1 MDLVQI
7 KKNSEKIEKDLLKK
21 EFTRDNLIKQID
33 TKNIELSNL
42 SSTKDKTN
50 KAALFLKS
58 KAHDTRKKSCESIDE
73 MITRGIKMIY
83 GDDYSFNLKYKD
95 TSGENN
101 SKSSFNII
109 PSITSNQEGQLI
121 TTTIKDSRGGGLIE
135 VMSVL
140 LRLAFLNLSGYN
152 GLIIL
157 DETWAAVSADNK
169 MTALI
174 NFFEGYIKTSQIQII
189 LITHRAEMFG
199 KIADNILLVKKEDGL
214 ANIRSISYQ
223 EYLEEVK

>member
-1 MDLVQI
+1 MDLSEI
-7 KKNSEKIEKDLLKK
+7 KKSSLSIEKDLMKK
-21 EFTRDNLIKQID
+21 EIKRDELIKQIAL
-33 TKNIELSNL
+33 KSEEMLEIQ
-42 SSTKDKTN
+42 STKDKTN
-50 KAALFLKS
+50 RAGLFLKS

-73 MITRGIKMIY
+73 MITKAIKMIY
-83 GDDYSFNLKYKD
+83 GEDYSFNLKYKD
-95 TSGENN
+95 TSGEIN

-109 PSITSNQEGQLI
+109 PSITSNQEGQMI

-152 GLIIL
+152 GLVIL

-169 MTALI
+169 MSALI
-174 NFFEGYIKTSQIQII
+174 DFFEGYIKSSKAQII

-199 KIADNILLVKKEDGL
+199 KIADNILHVKKEDGL
-214 ANIRSISYQ
+214 ANVRSISYQ
-223 EYLEEVK
+223 EYLEELK

>member
-1 MDLVQI
+1 MDLSEI
-7 KKNSEKIEKDLLKK
+7 KKSSLSIEKDLMKK
-21 EFTRDNLIKQID
+21 EIKRDELIKQIES
-33 TKNIELSNL
+33 KNEEMLEIQ
-42 SSTKDKTN
+42 STKDKTN
-50 KAALFLKS
+50 RAGLFLKS

-73 MITRGIKMIY
+73 MITKAIKMIY
-83 GDDYSFNLKYKD
+83 GEDYSFNLKYKD
-95 TSGENN
+95 TSGEIN

-109 PSITSNQEGQLI
+109 PSITSNQEGQMI

-152 GLIIL
+152 GLVIL

-169 MTALI
+169 MSALI
-174 NFFEGYIKTSQIQII
+174 DFFEGYIKSSKAQII

-199 KIADNILLVKKEDGL
+199 KIADNILHVKKEDGL
-214 ANIRSISYQ
+214 ANVRSISYQ
-223 EYLEEVK
+223 EYLEELK

>member
-1 MDLVQI
+1 MDLSEI
-7 KKNSEKIEKDLLKK
+7 KKSSLSIEKDLMKK
-21 EFTRDNLIKQID
+21 EFKRDELIKQIES
-33 TKNIELSNL
+33 KNEEMLEIQ
-42 SSTKDKTN
+42 STKEKTN
-50 KAALFLKS
+50 KAGLFLKS

-73 MITRGIKMIY
+73 MITKAIKMIY
-83 GDDYSFNLKYKD
+83 GADYSFNLKYKD
-95 TSGENN
+95 TSGEIN

-109 PSITSNQEGQLI
+109 PSITSNQEGQMI

-152 GLIIL
+152 GLVIL

-169 MTALI
+169 MSALI
-174 NFFEGYIKTSQIQII
+174 DFFEGYIKSSKAQII

-199 KIADNILLVKKEDGL
+199 KIADNILHVKKEDGL
-214 ANIRSISYQ
+214 ANVRSVSYQ
-223 EYLEEVK
+223 EYLEEIK

>member
-1 MDLVQI
+1 MNLDEI
-7 KKNSEKIEKDLLKK
+7 KKSSNKIEKDLLKK
-21 EFTRDNLIKQID
+21 EFTRDNLIEQIKD
-33 TKNIELSNL
+33 KNVELTNTQ
-42 SSTKDKTN
+42 STKDKTN
-50 KAALFLKS
+50 RAALFLKS

-73 MITRGIKMIY
+73 MITKAIKMIY
-83 GDDYSFNLKYKD
+83 GEDYSFNLKYKD
-95 TSGENN
+95 TSGELN

-109 PSITSNQEGQLI
+109 PSITSNQEGQMI

-152 GLIIL
+152 GLVIL

-169 MTALI
+169 MSALI
-174 NFFEGYIKTSQIQII
+174 SFFEGYIKSSQVQII

-199 KIADNILLVKKEDGL
+199 KIADNILMVKKEDGL

-223 EYLEEVK
+223 EYLEEMK